1 MLLTWDYISNYLTY
15 NENKEVLCM
24 EDLNE
29 VSEANYHKSYEL
41 FYEGL
46 AEENPINRI
55 RLLKEAVKLNSLNF
69 EAKIELAMN
78 EDNDFIRLAA
88 IKNVL
93 NEVEEVL
100 IKIHR
105 INPYTH
111 AVDLDKVVE
120 AKPFF
125 MAKSAHMSALMAVGY
140 YYEAL
145 IEAKEILNLLH
156 EDVIGVRFIV
166 QQILIITK
174 DYKQLDEMHAQ
185 YNESTFQWNFP
196 MAIAYFNED
205 KQQKAEEIIC
215 TLNNQYHFMQDLFF
229 STEIDYDDL
238 VKEPHFEKVYF
249 TLVLYFDIIEE
260 PFFNFLVKTLKNC

>member
-24 EDLNE
+24 EDLKE
-29 VSEANYHKSYEL
+29 VSESNYHKSYEL

-46 AEENPINRI
+46 AEENPVNRI
-55 RLLKEAVKLNSLNF
+55 KLLKEAVKLNSLNF
-69 EAKIELAMN
+69 EAKIEIAMN
-78 EDNDFIRLAA
+78 EDNDFKRLGS

-93 NEVEEVL
+93 IEVEEVL
-100 IKIHR
+100 IKMHR

-145 IEAKEILNLLH
+145 KEAKEILKFLR
-156 EDVIGVRFIV
+156 EDVIGIRFII

-174 DYKQLDEMHAQ
+174 DYKQLNEMHRQ

-196 MAIAYFNED
+196 MSIAYFNEN
-205 KQQKAEEIIC
+205 KQKQAEEIIC
-215 TLNNQYHFMQDLFF
+215 TLNKQYHFMKDLFL
-229 STEIDYDDL
+229 SVDIDYDDL
-238 VKEPHFEKVYF
+238 VNDPHFEKVYF

-260 PFFNFLVKTLKNC
+260 PFFNFLIKTLKNC